1 MTTDLVMERLNS
13 IQVMLE
19 AYHKGLKNLHWIEGY
34 VVGAAETEGIDDNR
48 GVYVLLYGIGEGMP
62 NPCVKVYKSES
73 SGLPLFIKNAVEW
86 DNPDKYGVLSA
97 KTTEKPN
104 AIKKGVYNLVPR
116 FCIVRYDG
124 KETQMGP
131 QKMFGG
137 VVKWSSEAREAEQ
150 SERGGSK
157 PMPQA
162 VQQKQQ
168 VQQAQ
173 QPQPKQQVQQNPA
186 PKLDN
191 NEHVEWAVSYG
202 VFDTIDEAA
211 QKYGE
216 VLAFANQNR
225 ITDIAS
231 FWRDNCLAK
240 YAVKNGV
247 FKTDTEAKKE
257 LPNVKMMFGSNWND
271 GAWARFCQIS
281 YAVAEGV
288 YKSFDEA
295 KPPYTEFRKM
305 MNPQS
310 EAEMWQSWKSK
321 VASLKSNNK

>member
-73 SGLPLFIKNAVEW
+73 GGLPLFIKNAVEW

-150 SERGGSK
+150 AERGGSK
-157 PMPQA
+157 PIPQA

-173 QPQPKQQVQQNPA
+173 QPQQKQHVVQQQQATPQAKA
-186 PKLDN
+186 PRFASAD
-191 NEHVEWAVSYG
+191 EAIEWATKLEMKGVKKFSDPESAKKYYDIRKSEWKPTTAPEMFSKWSVCIQQELFIKWAVESKQFVSEVDAQEFVSG
-202 VFDTIDEAA
+202 AFVGKNPTDDVEA
-211 QKYGE
+211 
-216 VLAFANQNR
+216 LSILRSAFAERN
-225 ITDIAS
+225 
-231 FWRDNCLAK
+231 
-240 YAVKNGV
+240 
-247 FKTDTEAKKE
+247 KK
-257 LPNVKMMFGSNWND
+257 
-271 GAWARFCQIS
+271 
-281 YAVAEGV
+281 
-288 YKSFDEA
+288 
-295 KPPYTEFRKM
+295 
-305 MNPQS
+305 
-310 EAEMWQSWKSK
+310 
-321 VASLKSNNK
+321 

>member
-1 MTTDLVMERLNS
+1 MSTDMVMEKLNS

-73 SGLPLFIKNAVEW
+73 GGLPLFIKNAVEW

-150 SERGGSK
+150 AQRGGAK
-157 PMPQA
+157 PAPQS

-168 VQQAQ
+168 VQQTQ
-173 QPQPKQQVQQNPA
+173 QPQQKQVVQQSAQTP
-186 PKLDN
+186 DN
-191 NEHVEWAVSYG
+191 NELIKWAVDFG
-202 VFDTIDEAA
+202 VFDTTEAA
-211 QKYGE
+211 TQAYGQA
-216 VLAFANQNR
+216 LTYANSNSVS
-225 ITDIAS
+225 DIAN
-231 FWRDNCLAK
+231 FWKDNCLAK
-240 YAVKNGV
+240 YAVKNGA
-247 FKTDTEAKKE
+247 FGTDSDAKKKLLE
-257 LPNVKMMFGSNWND
+257 LKGKIHNLSDSV
-271 GAWARFCQIS
+271 WAQFCQINYS
-281 YAVAEGV
+281 VKEGAYA
-288 YKSFDEA
+288 SIDEA
-295 KPPYTEFRKM
+295 KQPYTEFRKM
-305 MNPQS
+305 MNPQN

-321 VASLKSNNK
+321 VATLKAKKK